1 MADDWRIALPQ
12 LKTSGLAL
20 REVQQE
26 DAGPLLAL
34 FSDREVASSISA
46 PPASTSEL
54 VERIEAAHAE
64 RRLGRGVCLALV
76 PDEERVAAGL
86 FRVREIEPRFGS
98 AEWEFAIAP
107 GHWGRGTFFLAAPL
121 VIDFVFDV
129 LGASRLEARAAIGNG
144 RGLAALRKLG
154 AVQEAI
160 LRQAQQTPAGLRDQ
174 ALWTILAD
182 TWRHKTGR
190 LRVH

>member
-1 MADDWRIALPQ
+1 MNDDWRIALPP
-12 LKTSGLAL
+12 LTTPGLAL

-26 DAGPLLAL
+26 DAGPLLTL
-34 FSDREVASSISA
+34 LSDREVATSISPA
-46 PPASTSEL
+46 PASAAEL
-54 VERIEAAHAE
+54 AERIEAAHVE
-64 RRLGRGVCLALV
+64 RRLGRGLCLAVV
-76 PDEERVAAGL
+76 PDAEKVAAGL

-107 GHWGRGTFFLAAPL
+107 AHWGRGTFFLAAPL

-129 LGASRLEARAAIGNG
+129 LGASRLEARAATGNG

-154 AVQEAI
+154 AVQEAV
-160 LRQAQQTPAGLRDQ
+160 LRKALQTPTGHHDQ
-174 ALWTILAD
+174 ALWTIVAD
-182 TWRHKTGR
+182 TWRYKTGR